1 MKSHIYSD
9 DFFDYIDKGARTSAR
24 RIVSIM
30 QPWLQAKSVVDFG
43 SGRGVWLAE
52 WQAAGCDNITGL
64 DGDYVDRERLA
75 IPASSFRP
83 VDLTKPIDLGQ
94 KFDLAQALEVGEHLP
109 EKSASILVE
118 SMVAHSDRILFSAAV
133 RGQGGEFHINEQP
146 LSYWQALFGSHSY
159 QAFDC
164 LRPLLAADRTVEPW
178 YRYNTILYVNDAG
191 LKGLPDDVL
200 AARVT
205 GVVRDDGDLPWR
217 LRKQI
222 VSLLPRSA
230 VTGIARARASLI
242 ASRSKAR

>member
-1 MKSHIYSD
+1 MKPHIYSD

-52 WQAAGCDNITGL
+52 WQVAGCDDITGL
-64 DGDYVDRERLA
+64 DGDYVDQERLA
-75 IPASSFRP
+75 IPASSFQPANLTKP
-83 VDLTKPIDLGQ
+83 VDLGR
-94 KFDLAQALEVGEHLP
+94 KFDLAQSLEVGEHLP
-109 EKSASILVE
+109 EKSASVLVE
-118 SMVAHSDRILFSAAV
+118 SMVTHSNRILFSAAV

-146 LSYWQALFGSHSY
+146 LSYWQALFGSHGY

-164 LRPLLAADRTVEPW
+164 LRPLLVGDKTVQPW
-178 YRYNTILYVNDAG
+178 YRFNSLLYVNDAG
-191 LKGLPDDVL
+191 LIGLPDEVV
-200 AARVT
+200 ATRVA
-205 GVVRDDGDLPWR
+205 GVVRDNGDLPWR

-230 VTGIARARASLI
+230 VTGIARTLASII
-242 ASRSKAR
+242 ASRAKAR

>member
-1 MKSHIYSD
+1 MKPHIYSD

-30 QPWLQAKSVVDFG
+30 QPWLQANSVVDFG

-52 WQAAGCDNITGL
+52 WQAAGCDVITGL

-75 IPASSFRP
+75 IPATSFKP
-83 VDLTKPIDLGQ
+83 VDLTKPVDLGR
-94 KFDLAQALEVGEHLP
+94 KFDLSQSLEVGEHLP

-118 SMVAHSDRILFSAAV
+118 SMVTHSDRILFSAAV

-146 LSYWQALFGSHSY
+146 LSYWQALFGSHGY

-164 LRPLLAADRTVEPW
+164 LRPLLASDRTVEPW
-178 YRYNTILYVNDAG
+178 YRYNTLLYVNDART
-191 LKGLPDDVL
+191 KGLPDDVL

-205 GVVRDDGDLPWR
+205 GVVRDNGDLPWR

-230 VTGIARARASLI
+230 VTGIARARASI
-242 ASRSKAR
+242 IGSRAKAR